1 MDLIGSDLETDNFGE
16 KQEIQIQM
24 KETEATEIE
33 SVKDDLIQFEKKD
46 DSNSETP
53 AQDLEFFLDYSGHQL
68 VPIESIDA
76 TTVEFLNNSEVHE
89 DHEFGDFQKAQVTS
103 ESTIETV
110 TQELVKATE
119 ETLSVLQNSKELE
132 SSKLAE
138 LDSMEFEETE
148 NSLVFHANLSA
159 FSNEKPA
166 MSEENQTPFDS
177 EELKETEENHSGKK
191 LTLITFIFNIDL
203 Y

>member
-103 ESTIETV
+103 ESTMKIHLFFM
-110 TQELVKATE
+110 Q
-119 ETLSVLQNSKELE
+119 
-132 SSKLAE
+132 
-138 LDSMEFEETE
+138 
-148 NSLVFHANLSA
+148 
-159 FSNEKPA
+159 
-166 MSEENQTPFDS
+166 
-177 EELKETEENHSGKK
+177 
-191 LTLITFIFNIDL
+191 I
-203 Y
+203 